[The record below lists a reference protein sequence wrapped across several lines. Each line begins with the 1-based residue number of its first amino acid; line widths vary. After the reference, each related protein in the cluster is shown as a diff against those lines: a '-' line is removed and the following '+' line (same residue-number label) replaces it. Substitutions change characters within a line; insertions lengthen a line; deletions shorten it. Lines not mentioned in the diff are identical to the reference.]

1 MKQTSDFSPR
11 TSDLSPL
18 QKTKGIMLSLRSI
31 WREADLEQGHQLN
44 STRKIL
50 HGLKAT
56 QNDAVWGTVG
66 TGALPKAKGLK
77 SEV

>member
-31 WREADLEQGHQLN
+31 RREAGLVQGQQLD

-56 QNDAVWGTVG
+56 QDDAVPGTVG
-66 TGALPKAKGLK
+66 TGHPESQG
-77 SEV
+77 SEVRG